1 MFLTVLLFFVPFPS
15 KKLFICLAV
24 SHSISFCISLKTAE
38 FISVLVKLL
47 TFGRNIREQSL
58 IVIPNKVDVCA
69 CWPEASKCRLIKPQC
84 NLLIQC
90 VLDGAAGCV
99 LK

>member
-1 MFLTVLLFFVPFPS
+1 MS
-15 KKLFICLAV
+15 A
-24 SHSISFCISLKTAE
+24 
-38 FISVLVKLL
+38 LVKLL
-47 TFGRNIREQSL
+47 TFSRNIREQSL
-58 IVIPNKVDVCA
+58 IVIPNQVYVCA
-69 CWPEASKCRLIKPQC
+69 CWPEAPERWLIKPQC